1 MKTKSLP
8 FYKVIYR
15 TIHYGYKKLTVY
27 FWLYIITCVVLAIF
41 NFLSIKVLQELFDSV
56 SSAFSNGE
64 WNQVTLIIIV
74 SGIIFVIFRIMNG
87 IKEYFNKIYFMTFMG
102 KILKDMNAKAGRL
115 RLLEF
120 ESLKLYDKINMAI
133 GGVNYA
139 IRSTIDLINGVIYY
153 TIFFL
158 SIAIYFYTIKPVLLV
173 LCVLIFLPQL
183 FSQYIKGSKMYKLQ
197 ERIVKYE
204 RQSDYY
210 RKCLVD
216 KQYFKET
223 KTLGAVGYFME
234 CYRNKIEESNKERW
248 KVILKT
254 TIISCILT
262 SFTYIGY
269 VVSFILLTHFLLDG
283 SLSIGH
289 FAAIY
294 YSMSRLMDTMKEMI
308 ELFGTVYEKASLAGK
323 LYDFLELPESNGNDK
338 EIDSIQNI
346 RLEDVCFQYPYT
358 DKNALNHVSLEIE
371 KGSHVAIVGLN
382 GSGKTTLVK
391 ILMGLFKPSQ
401 GKVYMNHE
409 DTSMWNTNSYNS
421 KISAVFQNYGKYNL
435 TLEENIR
442 LSDVNLK
449 ADDDYLRDKME
460 EAGFNY
466 QKESI
471 AGQLDIMLGR
481 EFNGIDLSG
490 GEWQRLAIARGI
502 YRISDFIVLDEP
514 TAAIDPIEEAN
525 VYKRFDEI
533 SKDKTVLVVT
543 HRLGS
548 VKSADRII
556 VLNAGEIIEDGSH
569 EELLKQKGFYSNM
582 FLAQAEWYQREN
594 AGQ

>member
-8 FYKVIYR
+8 FHKVIYR
-15 TIHYGYKKLTVY
+15 TIHYGYIKLKVH
-27 FWLYIITCVVLAIF
+27 FWLYIVTCVVLAVF
-41 NFLSIKVLQELFDSV
+41 NFLSIKVLQELFDTV
-56 SSAFSNGE
+56 SSAFSNGK
-64 WNQVTLIIIV
+64 WNQVTLIIIA
-74 SGIIFVIFRIMNG
+74 SGIIFAMFRIMNG
-87 IKEYFNKIYFMTFMG
+87 IKEYFNKIYFMTFMS

-133 GGVNYA
+133 GGVNFA
-139 IRSTIDLINGVIYY
+139 IRSSIDLINGAIYY

-158 SIAIYFYTIKPVLLV
+158 SIAVYFYTIKPIFLV
-173 LCVLIFLPQL
+173 LCVFIFFPQL
-183 FSQYIKGSKMYKLQ
+183 LSQYIKGSKMSKLQ
-197 ERIVKYE
+197 ERIVPYE

-216 KQYFKET
+216 KPYFKET
-223 KTLGAVGYFME
+223 KTLGAVNYFIE
-234 CYRNKIEESNKERW
+234 CYRNKVEESNNERW

-254 TIISCILT
+254 TVISCILT
-262 SFTYIGY
+262 SFTYLGY
-269 VVSFILLTHFLLDG
+269 VASFILLTYYLLNG
-283 SLSIGH
+283 GLSIGH
-289 FAAIY
+289 FAVIY
-294 YSMSRLMDTMKEMI
+294 YSMSKLMDTMKEMI
-308 ELFGTVYEKASLAGK
+308 ELFGTVYENASLAGK
-323 LYDFLELPESNGNDK
+323 LYDFLELPESKGIDK
-338 EIDSIQNI
+338 QIDSIQAI
-346 RLEDVCFQYPYT
+346 RLENVCFQYPYT
-358 DKNALNHVSLEIE
+358 DKNALNNVSLEIE

-391 ILMGLFKPSQ
+391 ILMGLLKPDQ

-409 DTSMWNTNSYNS
+409 DVSMWNTNSYNS
-421 KISAVFQNYGKYNL
+421 KISAVFQDYGRYNL
-435 TLEENIR
+435 TLKENIT

-502 YRISDFIVLDEP
+502 YRTSDFIVLDEP

-525 VYKRFDEI
+525 VYKRFEEI

-556 VLNAGEIIEDGSH
+556 VLNEGEIIEDGSH
-569 EELLKQKGFYSNM
+569 EELLKQNGFYSNM
-582 FLAQAEWYQREN
+582 FLAQAEWYKREN
-594 AGQ
+594 A